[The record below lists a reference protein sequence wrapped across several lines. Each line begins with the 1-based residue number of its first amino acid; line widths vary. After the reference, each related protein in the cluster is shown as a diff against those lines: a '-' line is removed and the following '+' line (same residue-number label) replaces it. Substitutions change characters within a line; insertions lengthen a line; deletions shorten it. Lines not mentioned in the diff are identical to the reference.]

1 MDLVKIGF
9 QINANGLKDANKQ
22 VDDLLSKV
30 DKIGTQGKKSAA
42 DFETSQKK
50 VKESSKEAAKEVD
63 KTTKALEK
71 QKIIGDYLGK
81 GLDKTTASIMAN
93 FKQLGAKSGD
103 LDKMFSQLGKN
114 KGIIELK
121 KNAEK
126 VQKEYRDLSKSSV
139 KWMGGGILDKIG
151 YQQQDLKDLNAQYR
165 EAEQQVKQHAQ
176 NIYKQFDNVSK
187 SSTKRL
193 GNGVLDRVGYQES
206 DLIEL
211 NNRYRSAEQAVQ
223 SHSQQVYKQFD
234 DLSKASTKRRGNGI
248 LDRIGYQEADLIE
261 LNNQYKEAETR
272 AKEHLAETEKIRK
285 HYDDISKSSSKNLGG
300 GILDRVSTKNTD
312 LEEMRKMYKE
322 DERLAAAKEKAQEAA
337 LAKEKLINAE
347 RQKALVLEQTKQK
360 YINQGFGK
368 GASTQL
374 AKMEIGGADVGTLN
388 RYQQA
393 LTNTSTALGSLGNS
407 SSVAAEK
414 QSKLLQQIKGIA
426 FYAVLSTAIY
436 GVVTAIGA
444 LTTAF
449 ISMADEYTA
458 IQNRM
463 NLYIKDAGELGR
475 VNAQLA
481 QMSIENNVGLRETA
495 TLFSRLLPAMQKIG
509 ANTAAVTSVVD
520 AFGKSMRIG
529 GATAQEAASATIQFS
544 QAMASGKLAGDEF
557 RAISEASPRF
567 LKAIADG
574 SGIAAESLKK
584 LSSEGFLTT
593 ALVARALLKEYPKL
607 IEENKK
613 LGVTLEQGAN
623 AIKTGFLV
631 AIGEFNEGAKV
642 TQYFGEMMVDLAKNM
657 FEAAKG
663 AREFGKDVKQ
673 WFTDNAGT
681 INFVV
686 EAFKLLAITIAT
698 RYVSAMIL
706 AIIQS
711 ILYQATLA
719 NTAAQQA
726 NVTRSS
732 IVMSAA
738 ITSVGRAMQGVLGF
752 FGGWAGLALTVVGV
766 ATSYLLMRDNAAQ
779 ANAKLIEQSSL
790 VKMTKQEVESLT
802 AAQRENAQVELALDV
817 KKLNNNI
824 DEAKDKYLSMVE
836 ALSGKSFGNT
846 LTEGANQAIE
856 AAKNGTKSFDDTTTA
871 LLKMGAISEESAKQ
885 LIDQTKVYND
895 AAKEALKYSNTAK
908 LLGTNIQ
915 LSGNEAQNASPA
927 IKGLKNGVD
936 DLATASM
943 NAADSF
949 AKMIEGFRQ
958 GVTDIKT
965 TLKVMQSYDLDKG
978 IAQQLIK
985 ESQNIAKQHP
995 AIVKANRAMQEDKE
1009 KEIAA
1014 LGAKPSQK
1022 QLNAITKRYDAIGKT
1037 VLKAQEAFTEVYI
1050 KQGSPAAQELQLW
1063 TDKESK
1069 FISDRNKQ
1077 DKPPKKSDINN
1088 FPEQLTLEQE
1098 YVKLLNQGVDLDVA
1112 KIAATKEYVRWY
1124 GTNLEMAKSLAA
1136 VDKQRAEIE
1145 KQRQEAEQKREN
1157 KKQGYKSLIDD
1168 LETMKNK
1175 SKFIAEGFLP
1185 SVSEKS
1191 ASLGFTPDAAGI
1203 QYAQKATTLELEK
1216 QADAYR
1222 NSAIEKRNI
1231 LELTKSGKTVEE
1243 AQIDNLLYTNKHL
1256 LPEQLVLLEQI
1267 QDLQKKGRRA
1277 DTLQKVANDAN
1288 TMLRQAAIYSSMQ
1301 NNDLGD
1307 IANSYDMINKS
1318 EVEHLDSWKDIV
1330 QKVKE
1335 YNDYLVNQKANP
1347 LGDFSTIDFSVFGD
1361 FGNPFESA
1369 LSGLNLLLGGADAL
1383 KEKYDQN
1390 FAALDQQAKEA
1401 AGNEDTLAKIKLT
1414 RATLEK
1420 KQIVDQNNL
1429 QQQQVTAALKGVK
1442 TLFSEESKAYKTIGK
1457 LEQAYQAGV
1466 IAFKL
1471 WNQRAT
1477 IKETALELWSNVQKA
1492 ASYVATT
1499 ATKVA
1504 AEGGLNIVKGIGAI
1518 LSAAQQAGPLAFVG
1532 FAAMAA
1538 LVAGLGVSLAGGGLG
1553 SNSSGSYDSFNNN
1566 GTGTVF
1572 GDKEAQSE
1580 SIKKSIDLLAENSD
1594 LMLPINNAMLR
1605 ALKNI
1610 ESSLGGVA
1618 NLIIR
1623 GDVGNIAGGL
1633 TYADKLTGVVG
1644 TANKIYTGI
1653 SSTMMNVLTLGLDK
1667 LLFGGALGDLTGGII
1682 TSLLGGLFGKTSAE
1696 VTGSGLF
1703 AGSQSLGSVLDTGLN
1718 LQQYA
1723 DVATTKK
1730 SWFSKSTSYSTQYG
1744 AVDQEIKN
1752 QFGLIFDGIFN
1763 SILTASSALG
1773 KDGNE
1778 VTQALRNSIIN
1789 IGKIDTKGL
1798 TGEEIQKK
1806 LEAVISAQ
1814 ADTVAKNAVKGLDAF
1829 QKIGEGYFETLTRV
1843 AIGIEQAAY
1852 YTDQLGY
1859 TAINYTDIIAKQ
1871 GDVASEII
1879 RQSVLLNESTK
1890 SIKGG
1895 FYDMVNQFDG
1905 TAEELYSFIIELRD
1919 LQDQLFMTGKDTK
1932 YLTTAMVLGA
1942 GGLDVLS
1949 SGFDAYFEM
1958 LSPAEQAAEL
1968 TRRLTNE
1975 FALFGKQLPSDVK
1988 AYRDLVNSIDVSTEA
2003 GQKLYGQILALAP
2016 EFNDLQDS
2024 LDKANS
2030 EVNALVKSLRDLAEE
2045 ARKARGET
2053 EQPRNLAYVRNQFQ
2067 NDSILAMQGD
2077 TAAAERLLTLGKDL
2091 MSLSKQYSVSG
2102 SEYAKDLA
2110 LIQRAATV
2118 AADIQANGLGTSISP
2133 TLTPSTNTTTTPT
2146 IATTNS
2152 TMTTELQGMREE
2164 LNAGLFAIAKF
2175 VQNVDSRTERWDDG
2189 GRMMVGIQPENG
2201 DAPVP
2206 VVVTP

>member
-9 QINANGLKDANKQ
+9 QISADGLAKANKELDALLAKADKLNNMPVGVGGGKGGGKPRPQ
-22 VDDLLSKV
+22 VKP
-30 DKIGTQGKKSAA
+30 
-42 DFETSQKK
+42 
-50 VKESSKEAAKEVD
+50 SSDPELD
-63 KTTKALEK
+63 ALERK
-71 QKIIGDYLGK
+71 RK
-81 GLDKTTASIMAN
+81 A
-93 FKQLGAKSGD
+93 
-103 LDKMFSQLGKN
+103 
-114 KGIIELK
+114 IIEL
-121 KNAEK
+121 E
-126 VQKEYRDLSKSSV
+126 S
-139 KWMGGGILDKIG
+139 
-151 YQQQDLKDLNAQYR
+151 LK
-165 EAEQQVKQHAQ
+165 
-176 NIYKQFDNVSK
+176 
-187 SSTKRL
+187 T
-193 GNGVLDRVGYQES
+193 
-206 DLIEL
+206 
-211 NNRYRSAEQAVQ
+211 
-223 SHSQQVYKQFD
+223 
-234 DLSKASTKRRGNGI
+234 
-248 LDRIGYQEADLIE
+248 
-261 LNNQYKEAETR
+261 
-272 AKEHLAETEKIRK
+272 
-285 HYDDISKSSSKNLGG
+285 
-300 GILDRVSTKNTD
+300 
-312 LEEMRKMYKE
+312 
-322 DERLAAAKEKAQEAA
+322 
-337 LAKEKLINAE
+337 
-347 RQKALVLEQTKQK
+347 K

-374 AKMEIGGADVGTLN
+374 AKMEISGADTATLN
-388 RYQQA
+388 KYQQA
-393 LTNTSTALGSLGNS
+393 LSATKASLDNLKTPFTTAVESNN
-407 SSVAAEK
+407 
-414 QSKLLQQIKGIA
+414 KLLASIKGIA
-426 FYAVLSTAIY
+426 AYALLSTAIY
-436 GVVTAIGA
+436 GVITAVGS

-449 ISMADEYTA
+449 VTMADEYTS

-463 NLYIKDAGELGR
+463 KLYIKDTSELGR

-567 LKAIADG
+567 LKAISDG

-593 ALVARALLKEYPKL
+593 AVVARALLKEYPKL

-642 TQYFGEMMVDLAKNM
+642 TQYFGEMMVDLAQNM
-657 FEAAKG
+657 FKAAQG
-663 AREFGKDVKQ
+663 ARELGQDVKQ
-673 WFTDNAGT
+673 WVTDNANT
-681 INFVV
+681 INFVI
-686 EAFKLLAITIAT
+686 EAFKLLAVTIAT

-706 AIIQS
+706 AIRQS

-719 NTAAQQA
+719 NMAAQQA

-738 ITSVGRAMQGVLGF
+738 ITSTGRAMQGVLGF

-817 KKLNNNI
+817 KELNKNI

-846 LTEGANQAIE
+846 LTDGANQAIE

-915 LSGNEAQNASPA
+915 LSGNDAQNASPA

-995 AIVKANRAMQEDKE
+995 AIVKANRAIQEDKE

-1037 VLKAQEAFTEVYI
+1037 VLKAQEDFTEVYI

-1077 DKPPKKSDINN
+1077 DKPPKKSDINS
-1088 FPEQLTLEQE
+1088 FPEQLTLAQE

-1112 KIAATKEYVRWY
+1112 KIATTKEYVKWY
-1124 GTNLEMAKSLAA
+1124 GTNLDMAKSLVAI
-1136 VDKQRAEIE
+1136 DKQRAEIE
-1145 KQRQEAEQKREN
+1145 KQRQDQEQKREA
-1157 KKQGYKSLIDD
+1157 KKQGYKTVIDD
-1168 LETMKNK
+1168 LEAMKNK

-1216 QADAYR
+1216 QVDAYR

-1231 LELTKSGKTVEE
+1231 FELTKSGKTVEE
-1243 AQIDNLLYTNKHL
+1243 AQLDNLLYTNKHL
-1256 LPEQLVLLEQI
+1256 LPEQITLLEQVK
-1267 QDLQKKGRRA
+1267 DLQKKDRRA
-1277 DTLQKVANDAN
+1277 DTLQKVVNDSN
-1288 TMLRQAAIYSSMQ
+1288 TMLRQAAVYSSMQ

-1318 EVEHLDSWKDIV
+1318 EVQHLNSWKDIV

-1335 YNDYLVNQKANP
+1335 YNDYLVNQKADP

-1420 KQIVDQNNL
+1420 KQIIDQKNL

-1442 TLFSEESKAYKTIGK
+1442 SLFSEESKAYKAIGK

-1499 ATKVA
+1499 ATKTA

-1553 SNSSGSYDSFNNN
+1553 SNSSGSYDSFNND

-1610 ESSLGGVA
+1610 ESALGGVA

-1623 GDVGNIAGGL
+1623 GDIGNTFASGL
-1633 TYADKLTGVVG
+1633 EFDGKLTGVVG
-1644 TANKIYTGI
+1644 KLQSV
-1653 SSTMMNVLTLGLDK
+1653 SSKVASAFNFLDK
-1667 LLFGGALGDLTGGII
+1667 FSGFDMGGLFNGIRN
-1682 TSLLGGLFGKTSAE
+1682 TLLGGLFGKTSQS

-1730 SWFSKSTSYSTQYG
+1730 SWFSKSTSYSTQFG
-1744 AVDQEIKN
+1744 QVDQEIKN
-1752 QFGLIFDGIFN
+1752 QFGLIFDGVFN

-1798 TGEEIQKK
+1798 SGEEIQKK

-1890 SIKGG
+1890 TIKGG

-1919 LQDQLFMTGKDTK
+1919 LQDQLFMTGKNAN

-1942 GGLDVLS
+1942 GGLDSLR
-1949 SGFDAYFEM
+1949 SGLDAYFEM

-1975 FALFGKQLPSDVK
+1975 FAMFGKQLPANVQ
-1988 AYRDLVNSIDVSTEA
+1988 AYRDLVNSVDISTEA
-2003 GQKLYGQILALAP
+2003 GQKLYGQIIALAP

-2077 TAAAERLLTLGKDL
+2077 TAAAERLLSLGKDL

-2118 AADIQANGLGTSISP
+2118 SADVQEAGLGY
-2133 TLTPSTNTTTTPT
+2133 TPSTTLSTALVSGNTAAVVQALEQKN
-2146 IATTNS
+2146 ATLEAEIKS
-2152 TMTTELQGMREE
+2152 MREDT
-2164 LNAGLFAIAKF
+2164 NAGLLAIAKF
-2175 VQNVDSRTERWDDG
+2175 TQNMDSRFERWDDG
-2189 GRMMVGIQPENG
+2189 NRIMVGIASEQG
-2201 DAPVP
+2201 DAPLAVS
-2206 VVVTP
+2206 VTP